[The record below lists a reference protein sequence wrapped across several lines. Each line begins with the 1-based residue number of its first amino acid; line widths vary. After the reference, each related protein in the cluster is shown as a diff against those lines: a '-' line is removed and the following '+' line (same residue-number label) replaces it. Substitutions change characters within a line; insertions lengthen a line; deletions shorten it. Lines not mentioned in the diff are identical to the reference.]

1 MSRNIVLA
9 LYKSKLKLCS
19 SIGYRYGNWN
29 KKYCCD
35 LNKIN
40 KQKIKEMSRK
50 NELGPFL
57 WNNIRSYYKIC
68 MHSNHY
74 AEQELL
80 IDIGFEQLRYIN
92 YILHSFNKKRIV
104 KLLN

>member
-9 LYKSKLKLCS
+9 LYKSKLRICRAF
-19 SIGYRYGNWN
+19 GYRYGKWN
-29 KKYCCD
+29 QKYCCS

-57 WNNIRSYYKIC
+57 WNNIRTHYKIC
-68 MHSNHY
+68 MHSDQY
-74 AEQELL
+74 AQRELL

-92 YILHSFNKKRIV
+92 YILHSFNKKRTV
-104 KLLN
+104 KLLT